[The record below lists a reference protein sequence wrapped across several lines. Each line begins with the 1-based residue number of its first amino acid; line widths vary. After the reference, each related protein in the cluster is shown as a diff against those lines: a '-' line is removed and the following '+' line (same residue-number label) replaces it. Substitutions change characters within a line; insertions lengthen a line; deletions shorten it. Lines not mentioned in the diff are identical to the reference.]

1 MPRTHRKVLASAL
14 TASLT
19 ATLIA
24 TLGPA
29 TQGRA
34 GARLA
39 WGACPAAEPDFPR
52 DPRLRCATLRVPL
65 DYRSPQG
72 RQITVTVSRLPAAK
86 PGLRR
91 GILLTNPGGPGVSG
105 LDQPGALAEVLPAE
119 VVARYDLIG
128 FDPRG
133 VGAST
138 PVTCGLPADISPE
151 LIPGYPAPNGSI
163 ARNVAFARNT
173 ARSCAAHSGG
183 LLPHITTANTARD
196 MDRIRA
202 ALGEP
207 RLSYLGYSYGTYLG
221 AVYTTLFP
229 QRSDRIVLDSAID
242 PKLVWYDLWRT
253 WGQAVAVRLPDFAKW
268 AAARDDVY
276 HLGSSTAAVQ
286 RTYYR
291 LARTLDSDPRE
302 VPDGDAITGNLFRE
316 LTRSYLYSD
325 FFFPELAEIWQF
337 LADPSAEPPALTAAS
352 APARTAR
359 TAVPADNHYAALF
372 AVVCGDAS
380 WPRNP
385 AVYARNVAADR
396 RAWPLTAGMPANIWP
411 CAFWPYRPAE
421 PPVKV
426 TASGPR
432 NVLILQNL
440 RDPATSLRSGAG
452 LRAALGRRA
461 AFITQDA
468 GGHAVLGARSGPCV
482 DAIATAFLTTGALPA
497 RDRLCP
503 APPPVD
509 EMSTARAS
517 TVLPVPTGLLGVRK

>member
-1 MPRTHRKVLASAL
+1 MQLRYRTALVATMIAALGSA
-14 TASLT
+14 T
-19 ATLIA
+19 
-24 TLGPA
+24 PA
-29 TQGRA
+29 RAVDAA
-34 GARLA
+34 GAGLA
-39 WGACPAAEPDFPR
+39 WGDCPPAAPDFPQ
-52 DPRLRCATLRVPL
+52 DPRMRCATLRVPL

-72 RQITVTVSRLPAAK
+72 RQITITISRLPAAK
-86 PGLRR
+86 PSLRR
-91 GILLTNPGGPGVSG
+91 GILLINPGGPGVSG
-105 LDQPGALAEVLPAE
+105 LDQPGPLAEVLPAE

-138 PVTCGLPADISPE
+138 PVTCGLPADLSPE
-151 LIPGYPAPNGSI
+151 LIPGYPAPSGSI
-163 ARNVAFARNT
+163 VRNVAFARNV

-207 RLSYLGYSYGTYLG
+207 KLSYLGYSYGTYLG

-229 QRSDRIVLDSAID
+229 RRSDRIVLDSAID
-242 PKLVWYDLWRT
+242 PKLVWYDMWRT
-253 WGQAVAVRLPDFAKW
+253 WGQAVAVRLPDFTKW

-276 HLGSSTAAVQ
+276 DLGSSPAAVQ
-286 RTYYR
+286 RTYNR
-291 LARTLDSDPRE
+291 LARTLDSEPRE
-302 VPDGDAITGNLFRE
+302 MPESDAITGNLFRE

-325 FFFPELAEIWQF
+325 YFFPELAEIWQF
-337 LADPSAEPPALTAAS
+337 LADPEAEAPALTAAS
-352 APARTAR
+352 IPARMAG
-359 TAVPADNHYAALF
+359 PADNHYAALF

-385 AVYARNVAADR
+385 AAYARNVAADR

-411 CAFWPYRPAE
+411 CAFWPYRPVE

-461 AFITQDA
+461 AFITQNA

-482 DAIATAFLTTGALPA
+482 DAIATAFLITGALA
-497 RDRLCP
+497 GRDRLCP

-509 EMSTARAS
+509 EMSAAQAT
-517 TVLPVPTGLLGVRK
+517 TVLPVPTGLLGVPFAVRR